1 MPRSPGTGGLAPA
14 ALRLLLQT
22 LRCHPQLRSPAR
34 EVLPARTLARGP
46 VYPSWGLSTR
56 FYHFPSDGGL
66 SSRPDHGHVPRAMLP
81 RDAQTGVSRAAGHA
95 TCGPCTVRSR
105 AARTLSRASSCA
117 VFPAC
122 RADWPFPFVRR
133 RWNWGLWKL
142 KPERGISAVG
152 RSTWSLNRDGARATA
167 SERQSQD
174 ERPGPPEPPSPGA
187 ATQLQAAGGDPP
199 GTGGLGRGG
208 AGGGVLPSP
217 AGSRRG
223 RSP

>member
-81 RDAQTGVSRAAGHA
+81 RGAQTGVSRAAGHGHLRA
-95 TCGPCTVRSR
+95 LHCEVTGREDTVTRFLLCHLPG
-105 AARTLSRASSCA
+105 LSGK
-117 VFPAC
+117 
-122 RADWPFPFVRR
+122 DWPFPFVRR

-152 RSTWSLNRDGARATA
+152 RSTWSLNRDGARSTA

-187 ATQLQAAGGDPP
+187 AT
-199 GTGGLGRGG
+199 
-208 AGGGVLPSP
+208 
-217 AGSRRG
+217 
-223 RSP
+223 

>member
-81 RDAQTGVSRAAGHA
+81 RDAQTGVSRAAGHGHLRA
-95 TCGPCTVRSR
+95 LHCEVTGREDTVTRFLLCR
-105 AARTLSRASSCA
+105 LPGLSGK
-117 VFPAC
+117 
-122 RADWPFPFVRR
+122 DWPFPFVRR

-152 RSTWSLNRDGARATA
+152 RSTWSLNRDGARSTA

-174 ERPGPPEPPSPGA
+174 ESPGPPEPPSPGA

-208 AGGGVLPSP
+208 AGGGLPSP